1 MPTRLAQPMF
11 VDEHM
16 VGIAVSSQPALVVA
30 VMLETL
36 LAVLR
41 LTGTAMVVAAAKTG
55 ADTQRN
61 IVGARRTTPVRL
73 IAPEKHSKGTRK

>member
-1 MPTRLAQPMF
+1 MPTRIAQPMF
-11 VDEHM
+11 VDEHA

-55 ADTQRN
+55 ADTPAQHC
-61 IVGARRTTPVRL
+61 GS
-73 IAPEKHSKGTRK
+73 APHNTRPAYSAGET

>member
-1 MPTRLAQPMF
+1 MLAPPMC
-11 VDEHM
+11 VCEHA
-16 VGIAVSSQPALVVA
+16 VGIVVGRQPALVVA
-30 VMLETL
+30 VILETL

-73 IAPEKHSKGTRK
+73 IAPKKHSKGTRK